1 MEPTSERGARAPVGP
16 ALRDAKR
23 AMRQALL
30 ATRNRLPAASHA
42 EASAEIA
49 RRVAALESFATARSL
64 LLTLPFR
71 REWDT
76 LALVRTA
83 LSLGKAVVL
92 PRVDVATRMLELR
105 AIGDPSADVVR
116 GYQGI
121 PEPRDTCPRV
131 AAAAIDWVLVPG
143 VGFDASGR
151 RLGYGG
157 GFYDRLLPLLTAA
170 TPRIAGAFECQI
182 VDLVP
187 AAPHDLKV
195 DAIVTEARVIVASRA

>member
-1 MEPTSERGARAPVGP
+1 MEPTSERAIRAPVGP

-30 ATRNRLPAASHA
+30 ATRDRLAAATRA

-49 RRVAALESFATARSL
+49 RRIAALDSFAAARTL

-71 REWDT
+71 SEWDT
-76 LALVRTA
+76 MALVRTA

-105 AIGDPSADVVR
+105 AIGDPAADVVR

-121 PEPRDTCPRV
+121 PEPRDTCAHV
-131 AAAAIDWVLVPG
+131 APAVVDWVLVPG

-157 GFYDRLLPLLTAA
+157 GFYDRLLPLLAAA
-170 TPRIAGAFECQI
+170 TPRIAGAFECQ
-182 VDLVP
+182 VVARVP
-187 AAPHDLKV
+187 AAPHDLRV
-195 DAIVTEARVIVASRA
+195 DAIATEARVIVASRA